1 MKAVVL
7 TLALLFL
14 TGSQAQHE
22 TQQEEP
28 PSQWERVKDLAQM
41 YLNSTKVS
49 GREYIAKFEETE
61 LAKNLNL
68 KVLAKL
74 DTLSN
79 KVANLTKQLR
89 QTQNF
94 WDKVKNEM
102 GMLTGELKKDLKV
115 VNTYL
120 GGIQK
125 KWQERVKPLG
135 QDLHKLAGKQLQ
147 KLQEKLGQLGAK
159 VLNGTRVHVERARPY
174 MDSLHPFL
182 ETMGEELRQCL
193 EPCNGKLR
201 ECLEPYG
208 EQLQA
213 LQAGGLG
220 LAKMREQ
227 VGEQLGKMN
236 EDLLPLWASLQD
248 FFLPFLDIS
257 QRLTGQ

>member
-28 PSQWERVKDLAQM
+28 PSQWERVKALAQM

-61 LAKNLNL
+61 LAKKLNL

-79 KVANLTKQLR
+79 KVADLTKQLG
-89 QTQNF
+89 QTQDF
-94 WDKVKNEM
+94 WAKLKNEV
-102 GMLTGELKKDLKV
+102 GMLTGELNKDLAV

-120 GGIQK
+120 EGIQK
-125 KWQERVKPLG
+125 KWQDRVEPLG
-135 QDLHKLAGKQLQ
+135 QDLRERARKQLQ
-147 KLQEKLGQLGAK
+147 ELQEKLGQLGAK

-174 MDSLHPFL
+174 VDSLHPFL
-182 ETMGEELRQCL
+182 ETIGKELRQCL

-213 LQAGGLG
+213 LQEGGLG
-220 LAKMREQ
+220 LVMLREQ
-227 VGEQLGKMN
+227 VGEQLGGMN
-236 EDLLPLWASLQD
+236 EDLQPLWKSLQD
-248 FFLPFLDIS
+248 AFS
-257 QRLTGQ
+257 